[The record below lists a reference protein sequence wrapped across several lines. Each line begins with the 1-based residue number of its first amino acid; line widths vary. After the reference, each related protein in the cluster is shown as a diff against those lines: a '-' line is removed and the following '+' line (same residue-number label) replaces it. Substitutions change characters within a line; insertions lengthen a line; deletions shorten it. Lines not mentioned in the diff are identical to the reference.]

1 MQECKNPIAQQFK
14 MDFCIVT
21 AKQLGRKKERMS
33 SQDKLEKVLRDIHVL
48 ISRSEVY
55 DKDRIVVNK
64 QEMFGLIDRLNA
76 SIYEIMEEY
85 ELTKQS
91 RDKAEREH
99 KKQGDKIIW
108 DASRK
113 AEDIYAASVMYT
125 DEALNHIQAIMD
137 ESTEQIRAVQDA
149 MLRDLEEKKQIVR
162 TNQLELK
169 SQLQDLVDT
178 EKYLSLIEERNKEI
192 EREKEKHGRRFG
204 QPKEKSQFADV
215 KTEIR
220 INKEYFR
227 NAGIELEEDEETPA
241 EHTPTDEQSA
251 EREKPAGEAADEDI
265 PDLSEMDPA
274 EKKEMD
280 IDLSGAQWDVDGL
293 EEPAKESGEEQTGH
307 HRRHKKWF

>member
-1 MQECKNPIAQQFK
+1 
-14 MDFCIVT
+14 
-21 AKQLGRKKERMS
+21 MS
-33 SQDKLEKVLRDIHVL
+33 SQDKLEKVLRDIHIL

-64 QEMFGLIDRLNA
+64 QDMFGLIDRLNA

-91 RDKAEREH
+91 RDRAEREH

-149 MLRDLEEKKQIVR
+149 MLKDLEEKKQIVR

-204 QPKEKSQFADV
+204 EPKEKSQFADV

-227 NAGIELEEDEETPA
+227 NAGIELEEDEETTA
-241 EHTPTDEQSA
+241 EQTPVDEKRVQT
-251 EREKPAGEAADEDI
+251 EEAVGKED
-265 PDLSEMDPA
+265 PSYGNDLSDA
-274 EKKEMD
+274 ELTEGKEME
-280 IDLSGAQWDVDGL
+280 IDLSGAQWDVEGL
-293 EEPAKESGEEQTGH
+293 EEPDPETKTQEGQNGH
-307 HRRHKKWF
+307 YRRHFFKR

>member
-1 MQECKNPIAQQFK
+1 
-14 MDFCIVT
+14 
-21 AKQLGRKKERMS
+21 MS

-55 DKDRIVVNK
+55 DKDRIIVNK

-91 RDKAEREH
+91 RDKAERLH

-149 MLRDLEEKKQIVR
+149 MLKDLEEKKQIVR

-204 QPKEKSQFADV
+204 HPKEKSQFADV

-227 NAGIELEEDEETPA
+227 NAGIELEEDEEPQTKEA
-241 EHTPTDEQSA
+241 DADQSVASGKTEDADEQ
-251 EREKPAGEAADEDI
+251 KM
-265 PDLSEMDPA
+265 DLSELEFSSEKEA
-274 EKKEMD
+274 E
-280 IDLSGAQWDVDGL
+280 IDLSGVEWDVDGL
-293 EEPAKESGEEQTGH
+293 NEAEPEKESAEESTVH
-307 HRRHKKWF
+307 HRRRFFKHYN

>member
-1 MQECKNPIAQQFK
+1 
-14 MDFCIVT
+14 
-21 AKQLGRKKERMS
+21 MS

-48 ISRSEVY
+48 ISRSESY
-55 DKDRIVVNK
+55 SQDRIIVNK

-137 ESTEQIRAVQDA
+137 ESTEQIRQVQNE
-149 MLRDLEEKKQIVR
+149 MLRGLEEKKQIVR

-169 SQLQDLVDT
+169 SQLQDLLDT

-204 QPKEKSQFADV
+204 QKEKSQFADV

-220 INKEYFR
+220 INKEYFK
-227 NAGIELEEDEETPA
+227 NAGIELEDEEDEPA
-241 EHTPTDEQSA
+241 DMQADISATDEKATTSA
-251 EREKPAGEAADEDI
+251 ASGEGDTAGGEEFPVREEQ
-265 PDLSEMDPA
+265 
-274 EKKEMD
+274 
-280 IDLSGAQWDVDGL
+280 IDLSGVTWDVEGL
-293 EEPAKESGEEQTGH
+293 DEPAPAKEAQAETND
-307 HRRHKKWF
+307 RRKRHFFKHI

>member
-1 MQECKNPIAQQFK
+1 
-14 MDFCIVT
+14 
-21 AKQLGRKKERMS
+21 MS

-55 DKDRIVVNK
+55 DKDRIIVNK
-64 QEMFGLIDRLNA
+64 QDMFGLIDRLNV
-76 SIYEIMEEY
+76 SIYEIMEDY

-137 ESTEQIRAVQDA
+137 ESTKQIKEIQNA
-149 MLRDLEEKKQIVR
+149 MLKDLEEKKQIVR

-227 NAGIELEEDEETPA
+227 NAGIELEDDKESADQETAAGPDA
-241 EHTPTDEQSA
+241 GKTGSG
-251 EREKPAGEAADEDI
+251 EKT
-265 PDLSEMDPA
+265 S
-274 EKKEMD
+274 EKKEFPEELPELGISETKELD
-280 IDLSGAQWDVDGL
+280 IDLSGVEWDVDEL
-293 EEPAKESGEEQTGH
+293 DDPKPAKDAGEEETGH
-307 HRRHKKWF
+307 RKRHFFKR

>member
-1 MQECKNPIAQQFK
+1 
-14 MDFCIVT
+14 
-21 AKQLGRKKERMS
+21 MS

-55 DKDRIVVNK
+55 DQSRIIVNK
-64 QEMFGLIDRLNA
+64 QDMFALIDRLNA
-76 SIYEIMEEY
+76 SIYEIMENY

-99 KKQGDKIIW
+99 RKQGDKIIW

-125 DEALNHIQAIMD
+125 DEVLNHIQAIMD
-137 ESTEQIRAVQDA
+137 DSTEQIREIQNA
-149 MLRDLEEKKQIVR
+149 MLKDLEEKKQIVR
-162 TNQLELK
+162 ANQLELK

-204 QPKEKSQFADV
+204 GQKEKSQFADV

-227 NAGIELEEDEETPA
+227 NAGIELEKDETKDPVGSVKENEEMTDADTSLSDQEEMIETLP
-241 EHTPTDEQSA
+241 ELESVD
-251 EREKPAGEAADEDI
+251 R
-265 PDLSEMDPA
+265 
-274 EKKEMD
+274 KEMD
-280 IDLSGAQWDVDGL
+280 IDLSGVEWDVDGL
-293 EEPAKESGEEQTGH
+293 TDTHNGSDISEDSAGQ
-307 HRRHKKWF
+307 HKWRFFKR

>member
-1 MQECKNPIAQQFK
+1 
-14 MDFCIVT
+14 
-21 AKQLGRKKERMS
+21 MS

-48 ISRSEVY
+48 ISRSESY
-55 DKDRIVVNK
+55 SQDRIIVNK

-137 ESTEQIRAVQDA
+137 ESTEQIRQVQNE
-149 MLRDLEEKKQIVR
+149 MLKGLEEKKQLVR

-169 SQLQDLVDT
+169 SQLQDLLDT

-204 QPKEKSQFADV
+204 QKEKSQFADV

-220 INKEYFR
+220 INKEYFK
-227 NAGIELEEDEETPA
+227 NAGIDIEDEEDKSTDTQA
-241 EHTPTDEQSA
+241 DMSATDEKANTSA
-251 EREKPAGEAADEDI
+251 AAWQ
-265 PDLSEMDPA
+265 PTSY
-274 EKKEMD
+274 KKKTLIYKNLTNLYMLPSRPE
-280 IDLSGAQWDVDGL
+280 
-293 EEPAKESGEEQTGH
+293 
-307 HRRHKKWF
+307 

>member
-1 MQECKNPIAQQFK
+1 
-14 MDFCIVT
+14 
-21 AKQLGRKKERMS
+21 MS

-55 DKDRIVVNK
+55 DKDRIIVNK

-91 RDKAEREH
+91 RDKAERQH

-149 MLRDLEEKKQIVR
+149 MLKDLEEKKQIVR

-204 QPKEKSQFADV
+204 HPKEKSQFADV

-227 NAGIELEEDEETPA
+227 NAGIELEEDEEPQTKEA
-241 EHTPTDEQSA
+241 DADQSVASGKTEDADEQKMERSELELSSEKEA
-251 EREKPAGEAADEDI
+251 E
-265 PDLSEMDPA
+265 
-274 EKKEMD
+274 
-280 IDLSGAQWDVDGL
+280 IDLSGVEWDVDGL
-293 EEPAKESGEEQTGH
+293 NEAEPEKESAEESTVH
-307 HRRHKKWF
+307 HRRRFFKHYN

>member
-1 MQECKNPIAQQFK
+1 
-14 MDFCIVT
+14 
-21 AKQLGRKKERMS
+21 MS
-33 SQDKLEKVLRDIHVL
+33 SQDKLEKVLRDIHIL

-55 DKDRIVVNK
+55 DKERIVVNK
-64 QEMFGLIDRLNA
+64 KDIFGLIDRLNA

-91 RDKAEREH
+91 RDRAEREH

-137 ESTEQIRAVQDA
+137 DSTEQIRAVQDA
-149 MLRDLEEKKQIVR
+149 MLKDLEEKKQIVR
-162 TNQLELK
+162 ANQLELK

-178 EKYLSLIEERNKEI
+178 EKYLSLIDERNKEI
-192 EREKEKHGRRFG
+192 EREKEKHGKRFG

-215 KTEIR
+215 KTEIH

-227 NAGIELEEDEETPA
+227 NAGIALEEEGQETTAAQEQKEAKSA
-241 EHTPTDEQSA
+241 EHTKVSDATDMSDEAA
-251 EREKPAGEAADEDI
+251 EDLPDLGEALE
-265 PDLSEMDPA
+265 
-274 EKKEMD
+274 KEMEV
-280 IDLSGAQWDVDGL
+280 DLSGVQWDVAGL
-293 EEPAKESGEEQTGH
+293 DEPATGTQKSEEQTGQ
-307 HRRHKKWF
+307 RKRHFFKRS

>member
-1 MQECKNPIAQQFK
+1 
-14 MDFCIVT
+14 
-21 AKQLGRKKERMS
+21 MS

-55 DKDRIVVNK
+55 DKDRIIVNK
-64 QEMFGLIDRLNA
+64 QDMFGLIDRLNV
-76 SIYEIMEEY
+76 SIYEIMEDY

-137 ESTEQIRAVQDA
+137 ESTEQIKEIQNA
-149 MLRDLEEKKQIVR
+149 MLKDLEEKKQIVR

-227 NAGIELEEDEETPA
+227 NAGIELEDDKESADQETAAGPDA
-241 EHTPTDEQSA
+241 GKTGSG
-251 EREKPAGEAADEDI
+251 EKT
-265 PDLSEMDPA
+265 S
-274 EKKEMD
+274 EKKEFPEELPELGISETKELD
-280 IDLSGAQWDVDGL
+280 IDLSGVEWDVDGL
-293 EEPAKESGEEQTGH
+293 DDPEPAKDAGEEETGH
-307 HRRHKKWF
+307 RKRHFFKR

>member
-1 MQECKNPIAQQFK
+1 
-14 MDFCIVT
+14 
-21 AKQLGRKKERMS
+21 MS

-48 ISRSEVY
+48 ISRSESY
-55 DKDRIVVNK
+55 SQDRIIVNK

-137 ESTEQIRAVQDA
+137 ESTEQIRQVQNE
-149 MLRDLEEKKQIVR
+149 MLRGLEEKKQIVR

-169 SQLQDLVDT
+169 SQLQDLLDT

-204 QPKEKSQFADV
+204 QKEKSQFADV

-220 INKEYFR
+220 INKEYFK
-227 NAGIELEEDEETPA
+227 NAGIDIEDEEDESTDTQA
-241 EHTPTDEQSA
+241 DISATDEKATTSA
-251 EREKPAGEAADEDI
+251 APGEGDTAGD
-265 PDLSEMDPA
+265 DPFPV
-274 EKKEMD
+274 KEEQ
-280 IDLSGAQWDVDGL
+280 IDLSGVTWDVEGL
-293 EEPAKESGEEQTGH
+293 DEPAPAKEAQAETND
-307 HRRHKKWF
+307 RRKRHFFKHI

>member
-1 MQECKNPIAQQFK
+1 
-14 MDFCIVT
+14 
-21 AKQLGRKKERMS
+21 MS

-48 ISRSEVY
+48 ISRSKVY
-55 DKDRIVVNK
+55 DKENIVVNK

-85 ELTKQS
+85 ELTRQS

-108 DASRK
+108 NASRK

-125 DEALNHIQAIMD
+125 DEALNHLQTIMD
-137 ESTEQIRAVQDA
+137 ESIEQIRAVQDA
-149 MLRDLEEKKQIVR
+149 MIKDMEKKKQTVR

-227 NAGIELEEDEETPA
+227 NAGIEVEDDAETDVKQETA
-241 EHTPTDEQSA
+241 QEQGTEH
-251 EREKPAGEAADEDI
+251 EKPAGETKAADEDI
-265 PDLSEMDPA
+265 PEFPDEM

-280 IDLSGAQWDVDGL
+280 IDLSGAKWDVDGL
-293 EEPAKESGEEQTGH
+293 DEPSGESGSESGSH
-307 HRRHKKWF
+307 HRRRFFKH

>member
-1 MQECKNPIAQQFK
+1 
-14 MDFCIVT
+14 
-21 AKQLGRKKERMS
+21 MS
-33 SQDKLEKVLRDIHVL
+33 SQDKLEKVLRDIHIL

-64 QEMFGLIDRLNA
+64 QDMSGLIDRLNA

-149 MLRDLEEKKQIVR
+149 MLKDLEEKKQIVR

-204 QPKEKSQFADV
+204 EPKEKSQFADV

-227 NAGIELEEDEETPA
+227 NAGIELEEDEETTA
-241 EHTPTDEQSA
+241 EQTPVDEKRVQT
-251 EREKPAGEAADEDI
+251 EEAVGKED
-265 PDLSEMDPA
+265 PSDGNDLSDA
-274 EKKEMD
+274 ELTEGKEME
-280 IDLSGAQWDVDGL
+280 IDLSGAQWDVEGL
-293 EEPAKESGEEQTGH
+293 EEPDSETKTGEGQNGH
-307 HRRHKKWF
+307 SRRHFFKR

>member
-1 MQECKNPIAQQFK
+1 
-14 MDFCIVT
+14 
-21 AKQLGRKKERMS
+21 MS
-33 SQDKLEKVLRDIHVL
+33 SQDKLEKVLRDIHIL

-64 QEMFGLIDRLNA
+64 QDMFGLIDRLNA

-91 RDKAEREH
+91 RDRAEREH

-149 MLRDLEEKKQIVR
+149 MLKDLEEKKQIVR

-204 QPKEKSQFADV
+204 EPKEKSQFADV

-227 NAGIELEEDEETPA
+227 NAGIELEEDEETTA
-241 EHTPTDEQSA
+241 EQTPVDEKRVQT
-251 EREKPAGEAADEDI
+251 EEAVGKED
-265 PDLSEMDPA
+265 PSDGNDLSDA
-274 EKKEMD
+274 ELTEGKEME
-280 IDLSGAQWDVDGL
+280 IDLSGAQWDVEGL
-293 EEPAKESGEEQTGH
+293 EEPDPETKPQEGQNGH
-307 HRRHKKWF
+307 YRRHFFKR

>member
-1 MQECKNPIAQQFK
+1 
-14 MDFCIVT
+14 
-21 AKQLGRKKERMS
+21 MS

-55 DKDRIVVNK
+55 DKNRIIVNK

-85 ELTKQS
+85 ELTRQS

-137 ESTEQIRAVQDA
+137 ESTEQIRAVQDT
-149 MLRDLEEKKQIVR
+149 MLRDLEEKKKIVR
-162 TNQLELK
+162 ANQLELK

-192 EREKEKHGRRFG
+192 EREKEKSGRGFG

-227 NAGIELEEDEETPA
+227 NAGIALEEDEKPEA
-241 EHTPTDEQSA
+241 SDEQKA
-251 EREKPAGEAADEDI
+251 ENTESVEETAGKKDDASELPETDPVEA
-265 PDLSEMDPA
+265 
-274 EKKEMD
+274 KEME

-293 EEPAKESGEEQTGH
+293 DEPETAAEPDGEQAGH
-307 HRRHKKWF
+307 HRRHFFKR

>member
-1 MQECKNPIAQQFK
+1 
-14 MDFCIVT
+14 
-21 AKQLGRKKERMS
+21 MS

-55 DKDRIVVNK
+55 ETDRIIVNK
-64 QEMFGLIDRLNA
+64 QDMFGLIDRLNA

-99 KKQGDKIIW
+99 RKQGDKIIW

-137 ESTEQIRAVQDA
+137 ESTEQIRAVQNA
-149 MLRDLEEKKQIVR
+149 MLKDLEEKKQIVR

-204 QPKEKSQFADV
+204 HAKEKSQFADV

-227 NAGIELEEDEETPA
+227 NAGIDIEEDEEIPEQQTP
-241 EHTPTDEQSA
+241 EEKPSA
-251 EREKPAGEAADEDI
+251 ESTVSAKEATDQAIEM
-265 PDLSEMDPA
+265 PDLPDMDPIEAKEA
-274 EKKEMD
+274 E
-280 IDLSGAQWDVDGL
+280 IDLSGVQWDVDGL
-293 EEPAKESGEEQTGH
+293 EAPAAESGGESGTH
-307 HRRHKKWF
+307 HRRHFFKR

>member
-1 MQECKNPIAQQFK
+1 
-14 MDFCIVT
+14 
-21 AKQLGRKKERMS
+21 MS

-55 DKDRIVVNK
+55 DTDRIVVNK

-99 KKQGDKIIW
+99 RKQGDKIIW

-149 MLRDLEEKKQIVR
+149 MIKDLEEKKQIVR

-204 QPKEKSQFADV
+204 QPKEKSQFADI

-220 INKEYFR
+220 VNKEYFR
-227 NAGIELEEDEETPA
+227 NAGIELEDDEDTASEQASIDTRTVSDEKSGEET
-241 EHTPTDEQSA
+241 
-251 EREKPAGEAADEDI
+251 AAPEEVVLDLSDED
-265 PDLSEMDPA
+265 PL
-274 EKKEMD
+274 EKKEME
-280 IDLSGAQWDVDGL
+280 IDLSGVQWDVDGL
-293 EEPAKESGEEQTGH
+293 NEQKKDSGEEQPTH
-307 HRRHKKWF
+307 HRRHFFKR

>member
-1 MQECKNPIAQQFK
+1 
-14 MDFCIVT
+14 
-21 AKQLGRKKERMS
+21 MS

-48 ISRSEVY
+48 ISRSESY
-55 DKDRIVVNK
+55 SQDRIIVNK

-137 ESTEQIRAVQDA
+137 ESTEQIRQVQNE
-149 MLRDLEEKKQIVR
+149 MLKGLEEKKQIVR

-169 SQLQDLVDT
+169 SQLQDLLDT

-204 QPKEKSQFADV
+204 QKEKSQFADV

-220 INKEYFR
+220 INKDYFK
-227 NAGIELEEDEETPA
+227 NAGIDIEDEEDE
-241 EHTPTDEQSA
+241 PTDTQTDISATDEKANTSAAPEEGDTAGGEEFPVREEQINLSGVTWDV
-251 EREKPAGEAADEDI
+251 EG
-265 PDLSEMDPA
+265 LSEPA
-274 EKKEMD
+274 SE
-280 IDLSGAQWDVDGL
+280 
-293 EEPAKESGEEQTGH
+293 KESLSETND
-307 HRRHKKWF
+307 RRKRHFFKHK

>member
-1 MQECKNPIAQQFK
+1 
-14 MDFCIVT
+14 
-21 AKQLGRKKERMS
+21 MS

-48 ISRSEVY
+48 ISRSESY
-55 DKDRIVVNK
+55 SQDRIIVNK

-125 DEALNHIQAIMD
+125 DEALNHIQSIME
-137 ESTEQIRAVQDA
+137 ESTQQIREVQDA
-149 MLRDLEEKKQIVR
+149 MIRELEEKKQIVR

-178 EKYLSLIEERNKEI
+178 EKYLLLIEERNKEI

-204 QPKEKSQFADV
+204 GTKEKSQFADV
-215 KTEIR
+215 KAEIR
-220 INKEYFR
+220 INKEYFK
-227 NAGIELEEDEETPA
+227 NAGIELEDEEGEEPA
-241 EHTPTDEQSA
+241 ADSESA
-251 EREKPAGEAADEDI
+251 ETTEAQTAETAGDAVRTADKDA
-265 PDLSEMDPA
+265 DR
-274 EKKEMD
+274 
-280 IDLSGAQWDVDGL
+280 IDLSGAVWDVDGL
-293 EEPAKESGEEQTGH
+293 EENAAAETEE
-307 HRRHKKWF
+307 RHKRHFFKR

>member
-1 MQECKNPIAQQFK
+1 
-14 MDFCIVT
+14 
-21 AKQLGRKKERMS
+21 MS
-33 SQDKLEKVLRDIHVL
+33 SQDKLEKVLRDIHIL

-64 QEMFGLIDRLNA
+64 QDMFGLIDRLNA

-91 RDKAEREH
+91 RDRAEREH

-149 MLRDLEEKKQIVR
+149 MLKDLEEKKQIVR

-204 QPKEKSQFADV
+204 EPKEKSQFADV

-227 NAGIELEEDEETPA
+227 NAGMELEEDEETTA
-241 EHTPTDEQSA
+241 EQTPVDEKRVQT
-251 EREKPAGEAADEDI
+251 EEAVGKED
-265 PDLSEMDPA
+265 PSDGNDLSDA
-274 EKKEMD
+274 ELTEGKEME
-280 IDLSGAQWDVDGL
+280 IDLSGAQWDVEGL
-293 EEPAKESGEEQTGH
+293 EEPDPETKTQEGQNGH
-307 HRRHKKWF
+307 YRRHFFKR

>member
-1 MQECKNPIAQQFK
+1 
-14 MDFCIVT
+14 
-21 AKQLGRKKERMS
+21 MS
-33 SQDKLEKVLRDIHVL
+33 SQDKLEKVLRDIHIL

-64 QEMFGLIDRLNA
+64 QDMFGLIDRLNA

-91 RDKAEREH
+91 RDRAEREH

-149 MLRDLEEKKQIVR
+149 MLEDLEEKKQIVR

-204 QPKEKSQFADV
+204 DPKEKSQFADV

-227 NAGIELEEDEETPA
+227 NAGIELEEDEETTA
-241 EHTPTDEQSA
+241 EQTPVDEKRVQT
-251 EREKPAGEAADEDI
+251 EEAVGKED
-265 PDLSEMDPA
+265 PSDGNDLSDA
-274 EKKEMD
+274 ELTEGKEME
-280 IDLSGAQWDVDGL
+280 IDLSGAQWDVEGL
-293 EEPAKESGEEQTGH
+293 EEPDPETKTQEGQNGH
-307 HRRHKKWF
+307 YRRHFFKR

>member
-1 MQECKNPIAQQFK
+1 
-14 MDFCIVT
+14 
-21 AKQLGRKKERMS
+21 MS

-48 ISRSEVY
+48 ISRSESY
-55 DKDRIVVNK
+55 SQDRIIVNK

-137 ESTEQIRAVQDA
+137 ESTEQIRQVQNE
-149 MLRDLEEKKQIVR
+149 MLRGLEEKKQIVR

-169 SQLQDLVDT
+169 SQLQDLLDT

-204 QPKEKSQFADV
+204 QKEKSQFADV

-220 INKEYFR
+220 INKEYFK
-227 NAGIELEEDEETPA
+227 NAGIELEDEEDEPADMQAET
-241 EHTPTDEQSA
+241 SA
-251 EREKPAGEAADEDI
+251 AGEEGLAAGD
-265 PDLSEMDPA
+265 DPFPV
-274 EKKEMD
+274 KEEQ
-280 IDLSGAQWDVDGL
+280 IDWSGVTWDVEGL
-293 EEPAKESGEEQTGH
+293 DEPAPAKEAQAETND
-307 HRRHKKWF
+307 RRKRHFFKHI

>member
-1 MQECKNPIAQQFK
+1 
-14 MDFCIVT
+14 
-21 AKQLGRKKERMS
+21 MS

-55 DKDRIVVNK
+55 DKDRIIVNK

-149 MLRDLEEKKQIVR
+149 MIKDLEEKKQIVR

-204 QPKEKSQFADV
+204 HPKEKSQFADV

-227 NAGIELEEDEETPA
+227 NAGIELEEDEEPQTKEA
-241 EHTPTDEQSA
+241 DADQSVASGKTEDADEQ
-251 EREKPAGEAADEDI
+251 KM
-265 PDLSEMDPA
+265 DLSELELSSEKEA
-274 EKKEMD
+274 E
-280 IDLSGAQWDVDGL
+280 IDLSGVEWDGGGL
-293 EEPAKESGEEQTGH
+293 NEAEPEKESAEESTVH
-307 HRRHKKWF
+307 HRRRFFKHYN

>member
-1 MQECKNPIAQQFK
+1 
-14 MDFCIVT
+14 
-21 AKQLGRKKERMS
+21 MS

-48 ISRSEVY
+48 ISRSKVY
-55 DKDRIVVNK
+55 DKENIVVNK

-85 ELTKQS
+85 ELTRQS

-108 DASRK
+108 NASRK

-125 DEALNHIQAIMD
+125 DEALNHLQTIMD
-137 ESTEQIRAVQDA
+137 ESIEQIRAVQDA
-149 MLRDLEEKKQIVR
+149 MIKDMEEKKQTVR

-192 EREKEKHGRRFG
+192 EREKEKHGRGFG

-227 NAGIELEEDEETPA
+227 NAGLEVEDDAGTDAKQETAREQGAEHEKPVEET
-241 EHTPTDEQSA
+241 
-251 EREKPAGEAADEDI
+251 GAADEDI
-265 PDLSEMDPA
+265 PELKDAL

-280 IDLSGAQWDVDGL
+280 IDLSGAEWDVDGL
-293 EEPAKESGEEQTGH
+293 DEPSGESGGESGSH
-307 HRRHKKWF
+307 HRRRFFKH

>member
-1 MQECKNPIAQQFK
+1 
-14 MDFCIVT
+14 
-21 AKQLGRKKERMS
+21 MS

-55 DKDRIVVNK
+55 DKDRIIVNK

-149 MLRDLEEKKQIVR
+149 MIKDVEEKKQIVR

-204 QPKEKSQFADV
+204 APKEKSQFADV

-227 NAGIELEEDEETPA
+227 NAGIELEEDKEAAGEPA
-241 EHTPTDEQSA
+241 EDE
-251 EREKPAGEAADEDI
+251 EI
-265 PDLSEMDPA
+265 PDLPDADPIEA
-274 EKKEMD
+274 KEAQ
-280 IDLSGAQWDVDGL
+280 IDLSGVEWDVDGL
-293 EEPAKESGEEQTGH
+293 NDPQTSKESGEEQTEH